1 MANTS
6 KTEPSAALKFTRV
19 NALLGAGGIVAVAA
33 GYWLLAQGS
42 ITAAPVL
49 LVLGYVVLLPMAIIR

>member
-1 MANTS
+1 MPKNSS
-6 KTEPSAALKFTRV
+6 KDSPGGLHFTKVNAALG
-19 NALLGAGGIVAVAA
+19 GAGIVALTA

>member
-1 MANTS
+1 MS
-6 KTEPSAALKFTRV
+6 KNKTKDASGNLRYTKVNAALGV
-19 NALLGAGGIVAVAA
+19 GGIAA
-33 GYWLLAQGS
+33 LTLGYWLLAQGS

>member
-1 MANTS
+1 MS
-6 KTEPSAALKFTRV
+6 KNKTKDASGNLRFTMVNAALGV
-19 NALLGAGGIVAVAA
+19 GGIAA
-33 GYWLLAQGS
+33 LTLGYWLLAQGS

>member
-1 MANTS
+1 MS
-6 KTEPSAALKFTRV
+6 KNKTKDASGNLRFTKVNAALGV
-19 NALLGAGGIVAVAA
+19 GGIAA
-33 GYWLLAQGS
+33 LTLGYWRLAQGS